1 MFEVFYINRPKED
14 HDPKISIF
22 EEVEKEIKALETKVG
37 RRLKC
42 VLFNIEIRTEKGVVI
57 KRYESGNFADLKTK
71 FFKVFYYRH
80 PITKEEVE
88 NGKKM
93 PLVSGIM
100 KFRKCKY
107 YLEREFVDFGSG
119 KVAERW
125 VRKVLDKDQMIREG
139 DDDEVDE

>member
-42 VLFNIEIRTEKGVVI
+42 VLFNIEIRTGKGVVI

-107 YLEREFVDFGSG
+107 YLERE
-119 KVAERW
+119 
-125 VRKVLDKDQMIREG
+125 
-139 DDDEVDE
+139 